1 MTLPPVPLLMSAQQ
15 LRMSVSQGNLLMT
28 SGLAQL
34 VQSLLLASPP
44 GRLRTPEPS
53 HPAAAC

>member
-15 LRMSVSQGNLLMT
+15 LRMSVSQGNLLIT

-34 VQSLLLASPP
+34 VQSLLLDSPP
-44 GRLRTPEPS
+44 G
-53 HPAAAC
+53 